1 MPGRAAVFKY
11 LFILLC
17 FTGFIDP
24 APVTFAQGR
33 PKACTVKIP
42 LPENRNPLPGE
53 FRFAAVGDAG
63 TGSGRQIRFAST
75 MFRVWEQ
82 AARFDAL
89 LFLGDNVYPS
99 GNPAEFAKK
108 LYSPYKLFRDNRV
121 EIRGVI
127 GNHDARNRKG
137 VEEQMRYFKNCKSDC
152 NPDTYY
158 KFSGG
163 GSTENLVEF
172 FALDSNLLA
181 ESSGRVNYTPN
192 SRETQ
197 LKWFEEAL
205 AQSRARWKI
214 VLLHHP
220 LYSSAKGHGAK
231 KIGEDGAELEIS
243 RTLQNLRLIDT
254 LLQKYGVSVV
264 LAGHDHLYERIEPRG
279 RVYHFTSGAGA
290 KLRKGDLNRKKLPNY
305 HACGMTTQ
313 LSFML
318 FSVEPGRL
326 RYWTMGENGKALD
339 SGEIAPPAAF

>member
-1 MPGRAAVFKY
+1 MPGRLSIFKY

-17 FTGFIDP
+17 FTGLVNF
-24 APVTFAQGR
+24 APFTFSQGR
-33 PKACTVKIP
+33 PKPCTVKIP
-42 LPENRNPLPGE
+42 LPENRNPSPGE
-53 FRFAAVGDAG
+53 FRFAAVGDTG
-63 TGSGRQIRFAST
+63 TGSDRQIRFAST

-82 AARFDAL
+82 TARFDAL

-99 GNPAEFAKK
+99 GDPADFPRK
-108 LYSPYKLFRDNRV
+108 LYSPYQLFRDNEV

-137 VEEQMRYFKNCKSDC
+137 VEEQIRYFKNCKSDC
-152 NPDTYY
+152 NLDTYY

-163 GSTENLVEF
+163 GSENLVEF

-181 ESSGRVNYTPN
+181 KSAGSADYTPN
-192 SRETQ
+192 TRDRQ
-197 LKWFEEAL
+197 IKWFEEAL

-220 LYSSAKGHGAK
+220 LYSSAKGHGAQK
-231 KIGEDGAELEIS
+231 VGANGAELEIS
-243 RTLQNLRLIDT
+243 RTLQNLRLIDP
-254 LLQKYGVSVV
+254 LLQQYGISVV

-279 RVYHFTSGAGA
+279 RVFHFTSGAGA
-290 KLRKGDLNRKKLPNY
+290 KLRKGDLNRKRLPIY
-305 HACGMTTQ
+305 HACGITTQ

-326 RYWTMGENGKALD
+326 RYWAIGENGNSLD
-339 SGEIAPPAAF
+339 SGEIAPTTPF